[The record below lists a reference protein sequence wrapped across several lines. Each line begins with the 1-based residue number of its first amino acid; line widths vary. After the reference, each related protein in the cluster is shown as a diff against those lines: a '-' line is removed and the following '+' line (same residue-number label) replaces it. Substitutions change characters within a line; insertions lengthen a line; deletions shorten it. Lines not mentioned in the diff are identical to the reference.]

1 MSGRINNNLP
11 ERHYSVMDLDEYIR
25 QGEPSQVERSR
36 AWQTAIGLQQ
46 VDSLKTSDY
55 LLDTAR
61 QHIEGDITIEEAKA
75 LIDSYYKSQAARLD
89 IEDDRTEEAD
99 KVAVRIT
106 ELLSEKTFSMTPTQY
121 YSIHRRLF
129 DGIYKMA
136 GRVRDYNFSKKE
148 WVLRGESVYYESFE
162 NITATLEYEIR
173 QEKEFSYAGISL
185 DAAIKHL
192 VHFCSYLWQIH
203 PFCEGN
209 TRTTAVFIIKYLRTL
224 GFNVDNDL
232 FAEHSWFFR
241 NALVRANYSNL
252 QEGIAETPEYLERF
266 FRNMLLGEQS
276 PLRNRELHL
285 DWKPESVPQS
295 VIEDIQSADL
305 LSPKCKNCTLGELA
319 VLKVIQQNP
328 SVTQKQIAAEIGK
341 SERTVKS
348 LTVALVDKGIIE
360 RVNGKRNGHWVFV
373 GQ

>member
-1 MSGRINNNLP
+1 MSNRTNIILP

-25 QGEPSQVERSR
+25 QGEPTQIERSR

-46 VDSLKTSDY
+46 VDGLKTSDY

-75 LIDSYYKSQAARLD
+75 LIDSYYKSQAARLE

-99 KVAVRIT
+99 KVAARIT
-106 ELLSEKTFSMTPTQY
+106 ELLLEKGFSMTPTQFY
-121 YSIHRRLF
+121 TIHRRLF

-136 GRVRDYNFSKKE
+136 GRVRDYNFTKKE

-162 NITATLEYEIR
+162 VITATLEYEIR

-224 GFNVDNDL
+224 GFKVANDM

-252 QEGIAETPEYLERF
+252 KEGIAETPEYLERF
-266 FRNMLLGEQS
+266 FRNLLLGEQS

-285 DWKPESVPQS
+285 DWRPV
-295 VIEDIQSADL
+295 
-305 LSPKCKNCTLGELA
+305 
-319 VLKVIQQNP
+319 
-328 SVTQKQIAAEIGK
+328 
-341 SERTVKS
+341 
-348 LTVALVDKGIIE
+348 
-360 RVNGKRNGHWVFV
+360 
-373 GQ
+373 